1 LKKKFVF
8 IWFFLLT
15 LFVPTLLPGQTLRV
29 AYKIDPPFYHYVDD
43 EGESQGLH
51 IDLIRAVAQQ
61 SQTEL
66 IFIPQ
71 KTLYDAI
78 NLLDTGQADVVLGVH
93 SSIAESYLATIEI
106 STSKLSVLAEKEFS
120 KKYSSG
126 QVQNYTISFELA
138 TANVAIIPSFL
149 SSKFYVTG
157 SQLEVLENNFSGRGD
172 LMVCDKDCMTYLLHN
187 LGIEEHYSTVYKSIG
202 VVGYTMIVGRGNTSL
217 LRTLNEGILEIRMN
231 GTYDKILS
239 SWVIEEESSSR
250 WLFILKM
257 VLLIAVFIGVVG
269 AVYVYLTTKIR
280 NYLRKEVITK
290 TLELDAKV
298 HQLEKEKSLS
308 DGVILSSPFGMTILN
323 VQDMIIGMNPAAC
336 LLTGL
341 SAPLLGHNIK
351 SLPLFGSVYREHD
364 HNQFPI
370 EDKILKHTD
379 QENKTHSYRYSIRK
393 IVVDDPRS
401 DVLITFEDITE
412 DEEKKLAAIERER
425 NRILNQ
431 LMAGIAHEVKNTLAG
446 IRNFAQLAP
455 SWNTDPEFVENFS
468 TLVPQEVDR
477 VTNLVDSLVHHAR
490 PIIYNPGLVDISILA
505 KECAY
510 LAQISV
516 KGYPIVV
523 RTTLESP
530 AIVWVDGNQ
539 MKQALINITMNSIS
553 SMKRRL
559 SRTNN
564 KERAGGKDAALS
576 ALDELVLE
584 IQVRVNDSEISL
596 LIRDQ
601 GEGMEEDVLSRCTD
615 PFFTTKSTGT
625 GLGLALSKQII
636 LENQGKL
643 EIHSTPGVGTE
654 TLISLQNYSKSG
666 SMNGE

>member
-1 LKKKFVF
+1 MF

-78 NLLDTGQADVVLGVH
+78 NLLDTGQADVILGVH

-477 VTNLVDSLVHHAR
+477 VTNLADSLVHHAR

-539 MKQALINITMNSIS
+539 IKQALINITMNSIS

-564 KERAGGKDAALS
+564 KEQAGGKDAALS

>member
-1 LKKKFVF
+1 VF

>member
-1 LKKKFVF
+1 MF